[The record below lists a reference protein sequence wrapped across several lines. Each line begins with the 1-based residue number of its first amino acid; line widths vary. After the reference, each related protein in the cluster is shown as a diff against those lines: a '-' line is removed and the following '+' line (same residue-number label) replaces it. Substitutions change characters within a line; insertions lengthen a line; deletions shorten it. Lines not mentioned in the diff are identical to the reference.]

1 MPGLQIF
8 RNDIRRRLPLM
19 YANVMN
25 SLDPKILN
33 EFFYKFGSPHI
44 IYERKHGTCAFSHSV
59 TTLAP
64 NPVRGLYEFTQS
76 IITLLTSGFFF
87 DTTVQIKNPK
97 VIIQKDVQVAELLLI
112 IFLILPYFIR

>member
-64 NPVRGLYEFTQS
+64 LFGAFMNLHNQS
-76 IITLLTSGFFF
+76 
-87 DTTVQIKNPK
+87 
-97 VIIQKDVQVAELLLI
+97 
-112 IFLILPYFIR
+112 